1 MNVPLVPI
9 PVSIPY
15 ARIPWVHTH
24 ARVMPGTQEME
35 NLAMVYYILIQAK
48 PVHTNHKSF
57 FLPRFVQT
65 LSGFKNMRLGEQ
77 IHWFRMDGR
86 SIRVKKKCGS
96 MQCKT
101 NA

>member
-35 NLAMVYYILIQAK
+35 NLAMVYYILIQAN
-48 PVHTNHKSF
+48 PSTRITNPF
-57 FLPRFVQT
+57 FNPDHGANSERF
-65 LSGFKNMRLGEQ
+65 
-77 IHWFRMDGR
+77 
-86 SIRVKKKCGS
+86 
-96 MQCKT
+96 
-101 NA
+101 

>member
-9 PVSIPY
+9 PVMSILY

-24 ARVMPGTQEME
+24 ARIMLDTQEME

-57 FLPRFVQT
+57 LTQIRANSERF
-65 LSGFKNMRLGEQ
+65 
-77 IHWFRMDGR
+77 
-86 SIRVKKKCGS
+86 
-96 MQCKT
+96 
-101 NA
+101 